1 MHMLKK
7 RFIFRHFEKVK
18 TTAIN
23 LNFGFEITKQYKIE
37 APYISP
43 PIPNRIYGTFPF
55 NGLCV
60 KEIYKLRKL
69 RIKGETI

>member
-1 MHMLKK
+1 MLKQ
-7 RFIFRHFEKVK
+7 RYIFRHFEKVK

-23 LNFGFEITKQYKIE
+23 LNFGFEILKQYKTE
-37 APYISP
+37 APYIAP
-43 PIPNRIYGTFPF
+43 PIPYRISWTFPF

-69 RIKGETI
+69 RIKEETI